1 METNKTMLQQLA
13 ERMDK
18 EVVHFRY
25 AKKNGEIREVHGTL
39 IKDLCPKT
47 EGTGRPTP
55 EHLQL
60 YYDVKE
66 QSYKTFIKNN
76 LIEIL

>member
-1 METNKTMLQQLA
+1 METSKSLIQQLA
-13 ERMDK
+13 ERMSK

-25 AKKNGEIREVHGTL
+25 AKKNGEIREAHGTL
-39 IKDLCPKT
+39 MEDVCPKT
-47 EGTGRPTP
+47 EGTGRSTP

-76 LIEIL
+76 LLEIL